1 VQADRSKWKLEE
13 YIYIVAAAADLT
25 DSGSMGD
32 QSLSS
37 PNNAQKL

>member
-1 VQADRSKWKLEE
+1 METGRIYIYI
-13 YIYIVAAAADLT
+13 YIYIVATAADLT
-25 DSGSMGD
+25 DSESMGD

>member
-1 VQADRSKWKLEE
+1 METGRI
-13 YIYIVAAAADLT
+13 YIYIYIYRVATAADLT

-37 PNNAQKL
+37 PDNAQKL

>member
-1 VQADRSKWKLEE
+1 MKLEE
-13 YIYIVAAAADLT
+13 YYIVATAADWT